1 MKILA
6 FVDSHGDRKF
16 LNEVIK
22 KSKKADIVVCGG
34 DITWFGKDLDKILK
48 KLSKI
53 DKIILMIQGNH
64 EEGEGLEKKCRKYKN
79 IRYLHQKSFR
89 MGKKVFFG
97 YGEGNFAREDKRFER
112 GVKEF
117 KKTLKKDDEVI
128 LITHG
133 NPYKT
138 KFDLLYDDTHVGNKS
153 FNRAIKWLKPVL
165 YICGHLHENTY
176 VKDVIGSTLV
186 INPGPDGTMLKV

>member
-1 MKILA
+1 
-6 FVDSHGDRKF
+6 
-16 LNEVIK
+16 
-22 KSKKADIVVCGG
+22 VVCGG

-48 KLSKI
+48 KISTI
-53 DKIILMIQGNH
+53 DKMVLMIQGNH
-64 EEGEGLEKKCRKYKN
+64 EEGDSLGKKCKKYNN
-79 IRYLHQKSFR
+79 IRFIHQKSFR
-89 MGKKVFFG
+89 MGNKVFFG
-97 YGEGNFAREDKRFER
+97 YGKGSFAREDKRFER
-112 GVKEF
+112 CFNEF

-128 LITHG
+128 LVTHG

-138 KFDLLYDDTHVGNKS
+138 KFDLLYDDAHVGNKS
-153 FNRAIKWLKPVL
+153 FNKAIKVLKPVL